1 MVAFSRIT
9 ILDRMKPRQSL
20 KRPSFSPI
28 VSFSLFSSFRVLY
41 FCFSVLHTPCQFFCA
56 AILSLPILFLRS
68 RAFPSL
74 RPRRSQQH
82 AQLHHLHG
90 FSGLQRPTFT
100 LTLHTIRDIRVI
112 LS

>member
-20 KRPSFSPI
+20 KHPSFSPM
-28 VSFSLFSSFRVLY
+28 S
-41 FCFSVLHTPCQFFCA
+41 FCA
-56 AILSLPILFLRS
+56 ALLSLPNPFLRS

-100 LTLHTIRDIRVI
+100 LALHTIRDFRVNSNS
-112 LS
+112 LVDPPHTTRSFMLELPRSCVRS